1 MTEHS
6 THLISSDKPI
16 VTVSSVE
23 YRDAMSHFAGAV
35 HIVTT
40 NGAKNKR
47 GVTISACCSL
57 SDNPPTVLV
66 CLMRQHEEN
75 RIFIENEK
83 FCVNTL
89 AGHHRNLSDIFAGRG
104 GMTQQERFSHGKW
117 QMLKTGSPV
126 LSDALVALDCQLVG
140 WHVHATHYV
149 LIGEV
154 VAVKRN
160 AGVDALMYLDRAYR
174 TLPLL

>member
-40 NGAKNKR
+40 DGARNKR

-89 AGHHRNLSDIFAGRG
+89 AGHHKNLSDIFAGRD

-117 QMLKTGSPV
+117 QTLKTGSPV

-160 AGVDALMYLDRAYR
+160 PGIDALMYLDRAYR

>member
-40 NGAKNKR
+40 DGARNKR

-66 CLMRQHEEN
+66 CLMRQHEKN
-75 RIFIENEK
+75 RIYIENEK

-89 AGHHRNLSDIFAGRG
+89 AGHHKNLSDIFAGRG
-104 GMTQQERFSHGKW
+104 ALTQQERFSHGKW
-117 QMLKTGSPV
+117 QTLKTGSPV

-160 AGVDALMYLDRAYR
+160 PGAEALMYLDRAYR

>member
-6 THLISSDKPI
+6 THIISSDKPI

-40 NGAKNKR
+40 DGARNKR

-57 SDNPPTVLV
+57 SDDPPTVLV

-89 AGHHRNLSDIFAGRG
+89 AGHHKNLSDIFAGRG

-117 QMLKTGSPV
+117 QTLKTGSPV

-160 AGVDALMYLDRAYR
+160 PGIDALMYLDRAYR

>member
-117 QMLKTGSPV
+117 QTLKTGSPV

>member
-104 GMTQQERFSHGKW
+104 GITQQERFSHGKW
-117 QMLKTGSPV
+117 QTLKTGSPV

>member
-6 THLISSDKPI
+6 THQISLKTPV
-16 VTVSSVE
+16 VTISSVE

-35 HIVTT
+35 HIVST
-40 NGAKNKR
+40 NGAKGKR

-57 SDNPPTVLV
+57 SDDPPTVLV

-75 RIFIENEK
+75 RLFIENEK

-89 AGHHRNLSDIFAGRG
+89 SGHHRDLSDIFAGRG
-104 GMTQQERFSHGKW
+104 RLSQKERFAAAKW
-117 QMLKTGSPV
+117 ETLKTGCPV
-126 LSDALVALDCQLVG
+126 LSDALVSLDCQLVS

-149 LIGEV
+149 LMGEV
-154 VAVKRN
+154 VAIKSN
-160 AGVDALMYLDRAYR
+160 QGINALMYLNRNYH
-174 TLPLL
+174 TLPLV

>member
-40 NGAKNKR
+40 DGARNKR

-89 AGHHRNLSDIFAGRG
+89 AGHHKNLSDIFAGRG
-104 GMTQQERFSHGKW
+104 GLTQPERFSHGKW

-160 AGVDALMYLDRAYR
+160 PGIDALMYLDRAYR

>member
-6 THLISSDKPI
+6 THLITCETPI

-40 NGAKNKR
+40 DGAKGKR

-57 SDNPPTVLV
+57 SDDPATVLV

-75 RIFIENEK
+75 RLFIENK
-83 FCVNTL
+83 NFCVNTL
-89 AGHHRNLSDIFAGRG
+89 SGHHQNLSDIFAGRG
-104 GMTQQERFSHGKW
+104 KLSQNERFAAAKW
-117 QMLKTGSPV
+117 ETLKTGSPV
-126 LSDALVALDCQLVG
+126 LSDALVSLDCQLVS
-140 WHVHATHYV
+140 WHIHATHYV

-154 VAVKRN
+154 LAIKSHHGIN
-160 AGVDALMYLDRAYR
+160 ALMYLNRNYH

>member
-117 QMLKTGSPV
+117 QTLKTGSPV

-160 AGVDALMYLDRAYR
+160 ASVDALMYLDRAYR

>member
-16 VTVSSVE
+16 VTVSSVD
-23 YRDAMSHFAGAV
+23 YRNAMSHFAGAV

-40 NGAKNKR
+40 DGVKNRR

-89 AGHHRNLSDIFAGRG
+89 AGHHKNLSDVFAGRG
-104 GMTQQERFSHGKW
+104 GLSQEQRFLQAEWGT
-117 QMLKTGSPV
+117 LRTGAPV

-140 WHVHATHYV
+140 WHIHATHYV

-154 VAVKRN
+154 VAVKTHP
-160 AGVDALMYLDRAYR
+160 GIDALMYLDRNYR
-174 TLPLL
+174 TLPLI

>member
-40 NGAKNKR
+40 DGAKNKR
-47 GVTISACCSL
+47 GITISACCSL

-66 CLMRQHEEN
+66 CLMRQHEKN
-75 RIFIENEK
+75 RIYIENEK

-89 AGHHRNLSDIFAGRG
+89 AGHHKNLSDIFAGRG
-104 GMTQQERFSHGKW
+104 VLTQQERFSHGKW
-117 QMLKTGSPV
+117 QTLKTGSPV

-160 AGVDALMYLDRAYR
+160 PGVDALMYLDRAYR

>member
-40 NGAKNKR
+40 DGARNKR

-89 AGHHRNLSDIFAGRG
+89 AGHHKNLSDIFAGRG

-117 QMLKTGSPV
+117 QTLKTGSPV
-126 LSDALVALDCQLVG
+126 LSNALVALDCQLVG

-160 AGVDALMYLDRAYR
+160 PGIDALMYLDRAYR

>member
-6 THLISSDKPI
+6 THLISSEKPI
-16 VTVSSVE
+16 VTVSPVE

-40 NGAKNKR
+40 NGTNKKR

-66 CLMRQHEEN
+66 CLMRQHEDN
-75 RIFIENEK
+75 RFFIENEK

-89 AGHHRNLSDIFAGRG
+89 GGQHKALSDIFAGRG
-104 GMTQQERFSHGKW
+104 GLTQQQRFAYANW
-117 QMLKTGSPV
+117 QTLKTGSPV
-126 LSDALVALDCQLVG
+126 LTDALVALDCQLVG

-154 VAVKRN
+154 VAVKKHP
-160 AGVDALMYLDRAYR
+160 GIDALMYLDRSYR

>member
-6 THLISSDKPI
+6 THLISTDKPI
-16 VTVSSVE
+16 ITVSSVE
-23 YRDAMSHFAGAV
+23 YRDAMSRFAGAV

-40 NGAKNKR
+40 HGAKGTR

-83 FCVNTL
+83 FCINTL
-89 AGHHRNLSDIFAGRG
+89 AGHHKDLSDIFAGRG
-104 GMTQQERFSHGKW
+104 KLTQEQRFSHAKW
-117 QMLKTGSPV
+117 DTLKTGSPV
-126 LSDALVALDCQLVG
+126 LDDALVSLDCQLVG

-154 VAVKRN
+154 VAVKTHSGTN
-160 AGVDALMYLDRAYR
+160 ALMYLDRTYH

>member
-6 THLISSDKPI
+6 THNVSCGLPI
-16 VTVSSVE
+16 VTVPAVE
-23 YRDAMSHFAGAV
+23 YRDAMRHFASAV

-40 NGAKNKR
+40 DGAKGKR

-57 SDNPPTVLV
+57 SDEPPTVLV
-66 CLMRQHEEN
+66 CLMRSHEKN
-75 RIFIENEK
+75 RFFIENEQ

-89 AGHHRNLSDIFAGRG
+89 AGHHRGLSDVFAGRG
-104 GMTQQERFSHGKW
+104 HLEMPQRFARAQW
-117 QMLKTGSPV
+117 RTLKTGCPV
-126 LSDALVALDCQLVG
+126 LSDALVSLDCKLVS
-140 WHVHATHYV
+140 WHIHATHYV

-154 VAVKRN
+154 VGIQNNKSID
-160 AGVDALMYLDRAYR
+160 GLMYLNRNYH

>member
-40 NGAKNKR
+40 DGARNKR

-66 CLMRQHEEN
+66 CLMRQHEKN

-89 AGHHRNLSDIFAGRG
+89 AGHHKNLSDIFAGRG

-117 QMLKTGSPV
+117 QTLKTGSPV

-160 AGVDALMYLDRAYR
+160 PGVDALMYLDRAYR

>member
-6 THLISSDKPI
+6 THLISTAKPI
-16 VTVSSVE
+16 ITVPSAE
-23 YRDAMSHFAGAV
+23 YRDAMSHFASAV

-40 NGAKNKR
+40 HGEKGKR

-75 RIFIENEK
+75 RIFLENEK

-89 AGHHRNLSDIFAGRG
+89 AGHHKDLSDIFAGRG
-104 GMTQQERFSHGKW
+104 KLTQEQRFSHAKW
-117 QMLKTGSPV
+117 GILKTGSPI
-126 LSDALVALDCQLVG
+126 LDDAVVSLDCQLIG
-140 WHVHATHYV
+140 WHIHATHYV

-154 VAVKRN
+154 VAVKIHSG
-160 AGVDALMYLDRAYR
+160 ADALMYLDRSYH
-174 TLPLL
+174 TLPLI

>member
-6 THLISSDKPI
+6 THLISTAKPI
-16 VTVSSVE
+16 ITVSSVE

-40 NGAKNKR
+40 HGEKGTR

-89 AGHHRNLSDIFAGRG
+89 AGHHKDLSDVFAGRG
-104 GMTQQERFSHGKW
+104 KLTQEQRFLHAQW
-117 QMLKTGSPV
+117 DILKTGAPV
-126 LSDALVALDCQLVG
+126 LNDALVALDCQLIG

-154 VAVKRN
+154 VAVKTHSGAN
-160 AGVDALMYLDRAYR
+160 ALMYLDRSYH
-174 TLPLL
+174 TLPLS

>member
-40 NGAKNKR
+40 DGARNKR

-57 SDNPPTVLV
+57 SDDPPTVLV

-89 AGHHRNLSDIFAGRG
+89 AGHHKNLSDIFAGRG

-117 QMLKTGSPV
+117 QTLKTGSPV

-160 AGVDALMYLDRAYR
+160 PGIDALMYLDRAYR

>member
-40 NGAKNKR
+40 DGARHKR

-89 AGHHRNLSDIFAGRG
+89 AGHHKNLSDIFAGRG

-117 QMLKTGSPV
+117 QTLKTGSPV

-160 AGVDALMYLDRAYR
+160 PGIDALMYLDRAYR